1 MNDKVKA
8 FQEAQQKQI
17 QTANMRAKEL
27 MDIINNLKAKD
38 KNKTQ
43 SNSNS

>member
-1 MNDKVKA
+1 MNDKGKA

-17 QTANMRAKEL
+17 QTADHRAKEL
-27 MDIINNLKAKD
+27 MEIINNLKSKE
-38 KNKTQ
+38 KNKVQ

>member
-1 MNDKVKA
+1 MHDKGKA

-17 QTANMRAKEL
+17 QTADIRAKEL
-27 MDIINNLKAKD
+27 MDTINRLKAKD
-38 KNKTQ
+38 KNEAQ